1 MKIQKFLENIQ
12 IELLNRPNID
22 LNTLRL
28 IFYEFQDCLSD
39 KEQKR
44 WNNDLNLILELS
56 TKQISLD
63 ILANKLKNK
72 SLESEL
78 NNIKGGIPK

>member
-22 LNTLRL
+22 LNTLKL
-28 IFYEFQDCLSD
+28 IFYEFQNCLSN
-39 KEQKR
+39 KELNR
-44 WNNDLNLILELS
+44 WNKDLNLILELS

-63 ILANKLKNK
+63 LLANQLKNK
-72 SLESEL
+72 KLESEL
-78 NNIKGGIPK
+78 NKIRG